1 MSKRW
6 AAAAH
11 QAYVGIGAGVP
22 GIEIRTQTPNGKE
35 GFVAM
40 PFRSACVRVRIRV
53 RVLVLVALSA
63 CQSSP
68 VTAVAANK
76 GATNILCRSRNQFLP
91 INCEKRKR

>member
-11 QAYVGIGAGVP
+11 RAYVGIGAGVP
-22 GIEIRTQTPNGKE
+22 GIEIRTQTSNGKE
-35 GFVAM
+35 GFGAM
-40 PFRSACVRVRIRV
+40 PFRSACVRVRVRIRV
-53 RVLVLVALSA
+53 RALVLVLVALSA

-76 GATNILCRSRNQFLP
+76 GAANILCRS
-91 INCEKRKR
+91 